1 MTEEAAGKPLDPSP
15 LACSRCDSQALKGS
29 YYALYSRV
37 QWEQRRKR
45 ATIPLGDGSLERRIF
60 AAWSGLLPKLNPKLD
75 DDDFD
80 DTPEWD
86 LEFEQLMDV
95 ELQLTCSACGHK
107 QQIDASPLGSVCT
120 GDEGGSERAA
130 QIRAPW
136 QSSLSFP
143 GDAPAPGSDDHASA
157 ATLACPCCE
166 APVLLVGESVLRQE
180 EAGKQYGSV
189 DLSEA
194 SGATAAEKLASG
206 LTSEEGHTNYEGDL
220 ELIIPA
226 EFGFRVGMR
235 CSQFSCWSAEGIRT
249 AEDASALILAVAALA
264 QVSYGPCDPGKL
276 RQRCQRAGITEEQHP
291 ATIDQAIKWL
301 DCAGELSAESG
312 APVPLT
318 QERQGSAQGLLR
330 QLAPKQHATA
340 TGRSAN
346 NVNEPSR
353 DMSAP
358 APGSPFA
365 DVPRDATELSF
376 SNKTKLTSLEGI
388 GGLVSL
394 TSLDLSGC
402 TALKSLAGLE
412 GLVNLT
418 GLNLS
423 GCSAL
428 KSLAGLEGLTNLTSL
443 NLSGCTA
450 LKSLEPA
457 AGLTRLYSLNLSGCE
472 QLSSLKALRELWK
485 LKRLDLSANTIL
497 TSLEGID
504 ALTCLRELK
513 LQGCSALESLS
524 GIESLTNLFELN
536 LDGCRALRSLEP
548 IASLREL
555 HTLVA
560 SDCQALTSLDPLKD
574 LGELR
579 DLYLRNLGI
588 EGLSG
593 LEGLNLRDLRL
604 DNCRSLLGIEA
615 IRDMCNMGT
624 LSLRGCES
632 LASIDGL
639 EELEEL
645 VYLYLDGCQ
654 SLSSLEPLRQLL
666 RSFEPGHSLYELSLP
681 DGPWLEDL
689 GALLES
695 VPVGELTIQH
705 CTSLK
710 SLDGAASL
718 DVTDLDLK
726 GCTSLASL
734 SGLKGNEHL
743 ETLNVAGCS
752 ALESFKLQDLGSL
765 RQIVLLDTDDFED
778 TLLSLPPLVEIDITS
793 CPSLESIWGLHVPSS
808 AVQEVKKLRLED
820 CSGLIEL
827 DGIFEM
833 NQLSSLTLK
842 GCTNLTTLTRDQ
854 GHGRHVFSYQEM
866 TDFCERRHYESG
878 VFSTREEVESFLTWL
893 QAQPPLGSAPPPNAS
908 SPF

>member
-1 MTEEAAGKPLDPSP
+1 MTEEAAGKPLNPSP

-95 ELQLTCSACGHK
+95 ELQLTCSACGHE

-143 GDAPAPGSDDHASA
+143 GDAPAPGSEDHASA
-157 ATLACPCCE
+157 TTLACPCCE

-226 EFGFRVGMR
+226 KFGFRVGMR
-235 CSQFSCWSAEGIRT
+235 CSQFSCWSAEGIKT

-264 QVSYGPCDPGKL
+264 QVAYGPCDPDEL
-276 RQRCQRAGITEEQHP
+276 RQRLQRAGITEEQDP

-388 GGLVSL
+388 GELVDL

-418 GLNLS
+418 
-423 GCSAL
+423 
-428 KSLAGLEGLTNLTSL
+428 SL

-450 LKSLEPA
+450 LKSLEPV

-472 QLSSLKALRELWK
+472 QLSSLELLRELWK
-485 LKRLDLSANTIL
+485 LQRLDLSANTIL

-524 GIESLTNLFELN
+524 GIEALTGLRTLNLQGCSALESLSGIESSTILFELN

-555 HTLVA
+555 NTLDA
-560 SDCQALTSLDPLKD
+560 SDCQALTSLDLLKD
-574 LGELR
+574 LRELS
-579 DLYLRNLGI
+579 DLHLRNLGI
-588 EGLSG
+588 ESLSG
-593 LEGLNLRDLRL
+593 LEELESLGSLVL
-604 DNCRSLLGIEA
+604 DGCRSLVSIEGLRELYN
-615 IRDMCNMGT
+615 IGT
-624 LSLRGCES
+624 LSLRDCSSLES
-632 LASIDGL
+632 IEGL
-639 EELEEL
+639 EELVEL

-654 SLSSLEPLRQLL
+654 SLSSLEPLRALL
-666 RSFEPGHSLYELSLP
+666 RSFEPGHSLYELSLS

-689 GALLES
+689 GALLQS
-695 VPVGELTIQH
+695 APVGELTIQH

-710 SLDGAASL
+710 SLNGAASL
-718 DVTDLDLK
+718 EVYELDLR
-726 GCTSLASL
+726 GCTSLVSL
-734 SGLKGNEHL
+734 SGLNGNEHL
-743 ETLNVAGCS
+743 QGINVAGCS
-752 ALESFKLQDLGSL
+752 ALKSLTLQDLGAL
-765 RQIVLLDTDDFED
+765 EGIALQDTDDFEG
-778 TLLSLPPLVEIDITS
+778 TELSPPPLIEIDITS
-793 CPSLESIWGLHVPSS
+793 CPSLRGIGGLHLSS
-808 AVQEVKKLRLED
+808 ATQEIKTLRLED
-820 CSGLIEL
+820 CKRLREL
-827 DGIFEM
+827 DGILEM

-842 GCTNLTTLTRDQ
+842 GCINLTTVTRDA
-854 GHGRHVFSYQEM
+854 GHVRHVFSYQEM
-866 TDFCERRHYESG
+866 TDFCERHHYETG
-878 VFSTREEVESFLTWL
+878 VFSTRKEVESFFTWL
-893 QAQPPLGSAPPPNAS
+893 QAQPPCESAPPPSSS